1 MEMPPHKTA
10 AVPDHISQPLQQRS
24 KLLLVVQG
32 VCSIVFRLLAFFFLR
47 VLPGG
52 FGFYAI
58 HVYLGYLAMWILYD
72 LHMSGHSRPV
82 RLSLRAML
90 LGHSTPSRRFNL
102 LQLVLHTLLLLFV
115 LDLYYGPHMFPSHRE
130 ASLRFAR
137 MGAISPNAATIH
149 VRYPTPL
156 PPLSGLWESGIEG
169 QDVLTDASEIN
180 EAPVRVVWRRVV
192 ASQDAAP
199 AVAAVRDARRW
210 ERGPR
215 LRLTNETDWTAT
227 ATLENLW
234 PATQY
239 EWRLA
244 FVHNNTFAPLPERPI
259 SFVTWP
265 DPRLSAYRKSMFRPS
280 NVTVEESVPFDDPN
294 HFKFASVSCI
304 KPDFPY
310 HPAQFWAWN
319 WLLQAFGIG
328 AGPGGISLRNRVRGF
343 DLMADRL
350 VDRTGRLPG
359 IRFLLELGDL
369 IYADVP
375 RYEGPDIQSYRKL
388 YRNLFASASFQRVYR
403 SIPILGIYD
412 DHEVVNNWTGGGF
425 GSDTPVNETE
435 AEAQVTESSPPLGMV
450 SGLQAWSEYVGA
462 ANPKPQTAGEHYY
475 SFRYGDSAFFVMDTR
490 KFRTHPNYDSEERT
504 MLGEVQREAL
514 LHWLSDVNY
523 TATFKFLVSSVPFT
537 SLWGGPL
544 DLDGRTDGWSF
555 YKEERQMLL
564 DVIQYVPNVII
575 LSGDRHE
582 FASVSFRDKV
592 IEFSTSPLSMFYIPI
607 RTLAQEHS
615 IDPPGEEVLL
625 KYLPDGHHKWTE
637 LEVDT
642 RDPKQPVLK
651 VSVQVDGKE
660 AWKLRVE
667 GQPVQRPQGALG
679 ALAQTLMELLGF
691 RKRAWF

>member
-1 MEMPPHKTA
+1 MSADSFPQ
-10 AVPDHISQPLQQRS
+10 VPRS
-24 KLLLVVQG
+24 MLAMQS
-32 VCSIVFRLLAFFFLR
+32 VCSVVFRLLALLFLR
-47 VLPGG
+47 LIPGA

-58 HVYLGYLAMWILYD
+58 HVYLGYLATWILYD
-72 LHMSGHSRPV
+72 LYLSGRSQPTRP
-82 RLSLRAML
+82 SLGALL
-90 LGHSTPSRRFNL
+90 LGYSTPHRRFNL
-102 LQLVLHTLLLLFV
+102 LQLGLHTLLLLFV
-115 LDLYYGPHMFPSHRE
+115 LDLYYAPQMFPSHRE

-137 MGAISPNAATIH
+137 MGAISPHTATIH

-156 PPLSGLWESGIEG
+156 PPLSGLWESGIDG
-169 QDVLTDASEIN
+169 HGVLTDAARIN
-180 EAPVRVVWRRVV
+180 EAPLRVVWRRVV
-192 ASQDAAP
+192 HRDDAAS
-199 AVAAVRDARRW
+199 AVAVVRDARRW
-210 ERGPR
+210 ERGPL

-227 ATLENLW
+227 ATLSDLW

-244 FVHNNTFAPLPERPI
+244 FVHNNTFAPLPERPV

-265 DPRLSAYRKSMFRPS
+265 DPRLAAYRKTKFRPG
-280 NVTVEESVPFDDPN
+280 NTTENEPVPYDDPN
-294 HFKFASVSCI
+294 HFKFATVSCI

-310 HPAQFWAWN
+310 HPAQFWAWS
-319 WLLQAFGIG
+319 WLLQALGIG
-328 AGPGGISLRNRVRGF
+328 TGPGGISQRNRVRGF

-350 VDRTGRLPG
+350 VDRAGALPG

-375 RYEGPDIQSYRKL
+375 RYEGPGIQSYRKL
-388 YRNLFASASFQRVYR
+388 YRNLFASASFRRIYR
-403 SIPILGIYD
+403 SIPVLGIYD
-412 DHEVVNNWTGGGF
+412 DHEIVNNWTGGGY
-425 GSDTPVNETE
+425 GSERPEASDN
-435 AEAQVTESSPPLGMV
+435 AEAQDVEPSPPPGMAG
-450 SGLQAWSEYVGA
+450 GLEAWAEYVGA
-462 ANPKPQTAGEHYY
+462 ANPAPHTAGEHYY

-490 KFRTHPNYDSEERT
+490 KFRTAPSYLGDERT
-504 MLGEVQREAL
+504 MLGDVQRDAL
-514 LHWLSDVNY
+514 LHWLADVNH

-544 DLDGRTDGWSF
+544 DLDGRTDGWS
-555 YKEERQMLL
+555 YYHEERQALL
-564 DVIQYVPNVII
+564 DVLQYVPNVII

-607 RTLAQEHS
+607 RTLSQDHS

-679 ALAQTLMELLGF
+679 SLAQTLMELLGF
-691 RKRAWF
+691 RKRQWF